1 MEHPQT
7 PGDQTS
13 WATHPLVGLASAL
26 VVLAALLVMAATEWR
41 RWHIGLL
48 AWGLGLAVA
57 AVLYP
62 LLIEKWAL
70 RRFPAAAEAAKT
82 RLHKRQQLSGVNL
95 GIIAVGIAVVAS
107 GTGWIAVDAGFTA
120 LFLIVSGGSFLAGVY
135 VVRRQM
141 GAGET

>member
-1 MEHPQT
+1 MPD
-7 PGDQTS
+7 DQTS
-13 WATHPLVGLASAL
+13 WATHPFVGLVSAV
-26 VVLAALLVMAATEWR
+26 VVLAALLAMAATEWR

-48 AWGLGLAVA
+48 VWGLGVAVA

-62 LLIEKWAL
+62 LLTERWAL
-70 RRFPAAAEAAKT
+70 RRFPGAAEAAKT

-95 GIIAVGIAVVAS
+95 GIIAVGVAVAAS
-107 GTGWIAVDAGFTA
+107 GTGWIALDAGFTA

-141 GAGET
+141 GPGGT